1 VECLHRAQKRSIFIE
16 SCRLWRHRK
25 MRVQVAVYLHP
36 DTKKWL
42 EVYGNRLG
50 MTQSEVALAL
60 IEREQEVGWL
70 QWALK
75 APDPAQKAHRTLK
88 GPGSRLPRRFDS
100 PPTP

>member
-1 VECLHRAQKRSIFIE
+1 
-16 SCRLWRHRK
+16 

-42 EVYGNRLG
+42 EIYGKRFG
-50 MTQSEVALAL
+50 MTQSEIARAL

-75 APDPAQKAHRTLK
+75 APDPAQRTPRALK
-88 GPGSRLPRRFDS
+88 RPRNRLPRRFNS